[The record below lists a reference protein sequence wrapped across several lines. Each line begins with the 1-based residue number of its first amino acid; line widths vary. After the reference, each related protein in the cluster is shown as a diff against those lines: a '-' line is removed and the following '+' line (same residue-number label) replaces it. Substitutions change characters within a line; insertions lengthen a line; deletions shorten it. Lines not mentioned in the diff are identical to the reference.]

1 MEQFDFWRSVD
12 TIGKEID
19 VPDFIDSMGYEIW
32 N

>member
-19 VPDFIDSMGYEIW
+19 VPDFIANLGYEIW